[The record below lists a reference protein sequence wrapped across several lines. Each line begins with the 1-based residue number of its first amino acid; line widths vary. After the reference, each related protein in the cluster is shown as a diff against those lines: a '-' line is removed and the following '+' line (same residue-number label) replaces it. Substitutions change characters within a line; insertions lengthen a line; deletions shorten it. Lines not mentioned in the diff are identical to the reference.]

1 MKQESKLMALIRAG
15 KRQEAFDMVE
25 RLKAVTQS
33 LPTSIK
39 VDRTGAVTYYKGNRR
54 FVRNLQGGWELA
66 PKKK

>member
-25 RLKAVTQS
+25 RLKAAAQL
-33 LPTSIK
+33 LPTAIK
-39 VDRTGAVTYYKGNRR
+39 VSRTGAVSYHKGNRR
-54 FVRNLQGGWELA
+54 FVRNTHGGWDLV

>member
-15 KRQEAFDMVE
+15 KRQEALDMVE
-25 RLKAVTQS
+25 RLKMAAQS

-39 VDRTGAVTYYKGNRR
+39 VGRTGAVTYYKGNRR
-54 FVRNLQGGWELA
+54 FVRNIQGGWDQV

>member
-25 RLKAVTQS
+25 RLKALTQS

-39 VDRTGAVTYYKGNRR
+39 VDRTGTVTYYKGNRR
-54 FVRNLQGGWELA
+54 FVRNIQGGWDLV

>member
-1 MKQESKLMALIRAG
+1 MKQEAKLRALIRAG
-15 KRQEAFDMVE
+15 KRQEALDRVE

-39 VDRTGAVTYYKGNRR
+39 VDRPGGVSYYKGNRR
-54 FVRNLQGGWELA
+54 FIRNIQGGWDLV

>member
-15 KRQEAFDMVE
+15 KRQEALDMVE
-25 RLKAVTQS
+25 RLKMAAQS

-39 VDRTGAVTYYKGNRR
+39 VDRSGIVTYYKGNCR
-54 FVRNLQGGWELA
+54 FVRNIQGGWDQV

>member
-15 KRQEAFDMVE
+15 KRQEALDMVE
-25 RLKAVTQS
+25 RLKAATQS

-39 VDRTGAVTYYKGNRR
+39 VDRTGAVTYYKGNCR
-54 FVRNLQGGWELA
+54 FVRNIQGGWDLV